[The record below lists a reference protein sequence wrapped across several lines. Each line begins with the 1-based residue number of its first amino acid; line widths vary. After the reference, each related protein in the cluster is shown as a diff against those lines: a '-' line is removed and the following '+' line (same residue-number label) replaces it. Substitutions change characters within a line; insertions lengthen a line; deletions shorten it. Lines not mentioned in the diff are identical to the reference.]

1 MTLEYSVDVPV
12 WATLYIKAESEGEA
26 LSKALAYVGTHA
38 KPTFATLNI
47 ESDGD
52 EPDGVTVS
60 EVATIH
66 GLPDDAT
73 FDVMD

>member
-1 MTLEYSVDVPV
+1 MKEFSVDVPV
-12 WATLYIKAESEGEA
+12 WATLYIKANSEEEA
-26 LSKALAYVGTHA
+26 KAKALEYVGTHV
-38 KPTFATLNI
+38 KPKFATLNI

-52 EPDGVTVS
+52 EPEGVSLS

-73 FDVMD
+73 LDECD